1 VLAVFPRYVGH
12 AIVLAIAITLSG
24 YASVDRHLPAGLSLR
39 LGTVNAEGMVIGQG
53 GDVGSVRLGRLS
65 TIVKPVSVPTSAP
78 VPHSVVSYT
87 VGDGEDLNA
96 VAAKF
101 HVSVESLRW
110 SNFVAL
116 SSAAVNVNKGDTLVV
131 PPVMGVAVTT
141 KEGDTPTTLAGTYH
155 SDAASIIDYN
165 YLRTDATTALVPG
178 TWVVIPNGQGPEITP
193 IPPPAPVRVLAAAP
207 RAAASS
213 PGYTIGGGGTAA
225 AAAGGNRF
233 AYGYCTW
240 YVYNRRPVPWLGNAW
255 EWYGQAQRAGWATG
269 PTPRSGAIM
278 VTWESSFGHVAYVE
292 SVAPDGSWTV
302 SEMNFQAWGVVTSR
316 TIRPGGVPLIGF
328 IY

>member
-1 VLAVFPRYVGH
+1 M
-12 AIVLAIAITLSG
+12 LAIAVTLSG

-53 GDVGSVRLGRLS
+53 GDVGSVKLGRLS
-65 TIVKPVSVPTSAP
+65 TIIKPVSVPTSAP
-78 VPHSVVSYT
+78 VSHSATTYT

-101 HVSVESLRW
+101 HVSVESIRW
-110 SNFVAL
+110 SNFVTL
-116 SSAAVNVNKGDTLVV
+116 SSAAVNVNRGDTLVV
-131 PPVMGVAVTT
+131 PPVKGLAVAT
-141 KEGDTPTTLAGTYH
+141 KEGDTPSKLADTYH
-155 SDAASIIDYN
+155 TDAASIVDYN
-165 YLRTDATTALVPG
+165 YLRTDANTVLVPG
-178 TWVVIPNGQGPEITP
+178 TWVVIPNGQGPTIAP
-193 IPPPAPVRVLAAAP
+193 IPPPAPVRVAAAAP
-207 RAAASS
+207 SASS
-213 PGYTIGGGGTAA
+213 SGSAGYTVGSGGTAA
-225 AAAGGNRF
+225 APAGGNRF

-269 PTPRSGAIM
+269 ATPRPGAIM
-278 VTWESSFGHVAYVE
+278 VTWESGFGHVAYVE
-292 SVAPDGSWTV
+292 SVAGDGSWTV
-302 SEMNFQAWGVVTSR
+302 SEMNFRGWGVVTSR